1 MTTLEE
7 GLAAMAEALEP
18 LTLEIPGLQ
27 IHPYFNV
34 NPSPPSIDIY
44 PGDPFQEGAGMGVAE
59 KKVFWTVRARV
70 SAADPQSASQLLLRL
85 LDVNDAA
92 SVEAAL
98 LADDTA
104 YVGNDGG
111 VSGFT
116 RFADDQTGDLLGV
129 QWRVEMFL

>member
-1 MTTLEE
+1 VTLEE
-7 GLAAMAEALEP
+7 QLAEMTAALEP
-18 LTLEIPGLQ
+18 LTMEIPGLQ
-27 IHPYFNV
+27 VHPYFNV

-59 KKVFWTVRARV
+59 KRVFWTVRARV

-85 LDVNDAA
+85 LDVEDSA

-98 LADDTA
+98 LEAEA
-104 YVGNDGG
+104 VVSNDGS

-116 RFADDQTGDLLGV
+116 RYADDQTGDMLGV
-129 QWRVEMFL
+129 QWRVEMFT